1 MPQHSVLRFQSVKS
15 ETGLSRTTVHR
26 RIHDGLFPRPVSLG
40 AKAVGWPAAEIA
52 ALNAARIAGKSNE
65 EVRAL
70 VQRLHADR
78 KAAAQ

>member
-1 MPQHSVLRFQSVKS
+1 MQQQTVLRFPSVQS

-70 VQRLHADR
+70 VRRLHAAR
-78 KAAAQ
+78 KVAA

>member
-1 MPQHSVLRFQSVKS
+1 MHPPTILRFPSVKT
-15 ETGLSRTTVHR
+15 EVGLSRTSIHR

-52 ALNAARIAGKSNE
+52 ALNTARIAGKSDD

-70 VQRLHADR
+70 VRRLHAAR
-78 KAAAQ
+78 KVAA